1 MGIICDDSLDLGAV
15 TDSIALSAFVDALPI
30 IAKLSDK
37 YGIGPFGSFD
47 WDSLS
52 NVTSLS
58 IGDVLT
64 AFVGT
69 GGRQGKC
76 LSTQ

>member
-1 MGIICDDSLDLGAV
+1 MDIICDDSLDLGAV

-30 IAKLSDK
+30 IAKLSDQ
-37 YGIGPFGSFD
+37 YGIGSFDSFD
-47 WDSLS
+47 WDPLS

-64 AFVGT
+64 SFVGS
-69 GGRQGKC
+69 GDRQGKC